1 MQHEYS
7 TGDVAETERTS
18 ARYASNSLSAI
29 NVETRN
35 HAESQNQRLVKTRGR
50 WRHRRERPPKTLEI
64 VRATHGSVELV
75 PLRNVHVQEK
85 LTCLHVITENLHP
98 YNPIWGQ
105 CKALHHVVAIYPHFA
120 EPCYRFKIEPYQK
133 WLVLRYRLRTRSAPR
148 QIV

>member
-7 TGDVAETERTS
+7 TDDVAETERTS
-18 ARYASNSLSAI
+18 ARYSSSSLSAI

-50 WRHRRERPPKTLEI
+50 WRHRRKRPPKTLNI

-105 CKALHHVVAIYPHFA
+105 CKALHHVVGYDPHF
-120 EPCYRFKIEPYQK
+120 
-133 WLVLRYRLRTRSAPR
+133 TAP
-148 QIV
+148 QLLAQNLALPEVAGGALPAKD

>member
-7 TGDVAETERTS
+7 TDDVAETKRHACS
-18 ARYASNSLSAI
+18 PLFNDVRGVAVNPHDWSDPRCSIGYATQLLENLTSLSAI

-50 WRHRRERPPKTLEI
+50 WRHKRERPPKTLEI

-105 CKALHHVVAIYPHFA
+105 CKALHHVVGY
-120 EPCYRFKIEPYQK
+120 
-133 WLVLRYRLRTRSAPR
+133 
-148 QIV
+148 